1 MRHICTHPEVPVI
14 TARGMTRTPLRYEP
28 STMSIL
34 PVHRGLPPVEW
45 INRPGAHG
53 VQAALDD
60 DWGALDGNWGASND
74 DSDDDAQG
82 ASPRLSAMIQVQ
94 IRAIDAILA
103 LRADANA
110 NAGATW
116 GEVIAVPAG
125 AVAVALVP
133 RSRL

>member
-1 MRHICTHPEVPVI
+1 VI

-28 STMSIL
+28 STRGTP
-34 PVHRGLPPVEW
+34 PVHSGSLSVEW
-45 INRPGAHG
+45 INRPGARG
-53 VQAALDD
+53 VQAARGD
-60 DWGALDGNWGASND
+60 DWGALDD
-74 DSDDDAQG
+74 DSDDDVPG

-94 IRAIDAILA
+94 MRAVDAILA

-110 NAGATW
+110 NARATW
-116 GEVIAVPAG
+116 GEVIAVPAV